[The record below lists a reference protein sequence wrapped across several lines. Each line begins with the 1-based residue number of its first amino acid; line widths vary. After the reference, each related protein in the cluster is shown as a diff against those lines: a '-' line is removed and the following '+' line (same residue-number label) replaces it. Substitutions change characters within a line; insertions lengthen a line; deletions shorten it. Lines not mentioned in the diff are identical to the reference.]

1 MKRSIFGS
9 GRIHPA
15 ASTGAFAL
23 ALAVGFASSG
33 AGESCPATIKV
44 ASVRHVR
51 LRGIGGMI
59 RPSQSIY
66 LCIVTRIGR
75 FSAENRLVP
84 DHIHLCRFPLYS
96 YRETGY
102 KSKKQRDRKSTR
114 LNSSH

>member
-1 MKRSIFGS
+1 
-9 GRIHPA
+9 
-15 ASTGAFAL
+15 
-23 ALAVGFASSG
+23 
-33 AGESCPATIKV
+33 
-44 ASVRHVR
+44 
-51 LRGIGGMI
+51 MI

-102 KSKKQRDRKSTR
+102 KSKKQRRDFPRFVAAPEARPGGESAEGRTEERRVGQECVRTGRSRWSQYQKKKK
-114 LNSSH
+114 